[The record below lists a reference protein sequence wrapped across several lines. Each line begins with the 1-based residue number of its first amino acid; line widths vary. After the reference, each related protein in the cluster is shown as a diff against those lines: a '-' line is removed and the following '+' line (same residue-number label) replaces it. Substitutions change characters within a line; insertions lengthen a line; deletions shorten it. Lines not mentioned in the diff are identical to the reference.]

1 MKTPKNIKT
10 QKIKTPKNIKNP
22 KNREMGGVKT
32 VHFSVLWKV
41 KILDEELLECYN
53 VEYNQRAKYL
63 QNKQKGETK

>member
-10 QKIKTPKNIKNP
+10 QKIKNP
-22 KNREMGGVKT
+22 KNREMGGAKT

-41 KILDEELLECYN
+41 TMLDEELLECYN
-53 VEYNQRAKYL
+53 VKYNQRAKYL

>member
-41 KILDEELLECYN
+41 KMLDEELLECYN
-53 VEYNQRAKYL
+53 VKYN
-63 QNKQKGETK
+63 